1 LQIFALMDAGVFV
14 VLDEADQNPKAAAAL
29 TAHAQAIHASKMQQQ
44 QQQQQQ
50 QEEEEEEGAGGG
62 RAATASGPALGM
74 TWNPLKGGPGT
85 EQIDALASSVPTF
98 GRVRKCFLAVVSFDS
113 C

>member
-1 LQIFALMDAGVFV
+1 MDAGVFV
-14 VLDEADQNPKAAAAL
+14 VLDEADQNAKAAAAL

-50 QEEEEEEGAGGG
+50 QEEEEEGAGGG

>member
-1 LQIFALMDAGVFV
+1 MDAGVFV
-14 VLDEADQNPKAAAAL
+14 VLDEADQNAKAAAAL

-50 QEEEEEEGAGGG
+50 QEEEEEGAGGG

-98 GRVRKCFLAVVSFDS
+98 GRVRNHTFLAVVSFDS

>member
-1 LQIFALMDAGVFV
+1 MDAGVFV
-14 VLDEADQNPKAAAAL
+14 VLDEADQNAKAAAAL
-29 TAHAQAIHASKMQQQ
+29 TAHAQAIHASKM